1 MARAW
6 ASRVL
11 LSYNNDS
18 IKETSVINWLVYNKN
33 EIVVADVESEEE
45 ALEVVQDLTEDPWW
59 KHEAPYRIEMLP

>member
-6 ASRVL
+6 ASSRL

-33 EIVVADVESEEE
+33 DIVVADVESEEE
-45 ALEVVQDLTEDPWW
+45 AVEVVQGLTEDPWW